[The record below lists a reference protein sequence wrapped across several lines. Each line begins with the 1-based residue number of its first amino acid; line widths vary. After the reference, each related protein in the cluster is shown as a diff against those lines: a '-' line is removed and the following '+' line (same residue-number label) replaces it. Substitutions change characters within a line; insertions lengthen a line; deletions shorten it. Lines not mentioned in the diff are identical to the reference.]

1 MALECRM
8 ERGPW
13 RESFTEPKKKKKYQA
28 GGINLVKEKPSLP
41 ISNQAEETE
50 GAAVIKLSQ
59 LQSHG

>member
-1 MALECRM
+1 MQDGKRTLEGELHRA
-8 ERGPW
+8 
-13 RESFTEPKKKKKYQA
+13 KKKKKYQG

>member
-1 MALECRM
+1 MQDGKRTLEGELHRA
-8 ERGPW
+8 
-13 RESFTEPKKKKKYQA
+13 KKKKKKNQG